1 MSNAP
6 PINVFVDLSAF
17 LTGID
22 ASKLAPLLDPVNIKQ
37 VYFDFVQGKA
47 GPTFNKLLNIFAQN
61 QDQTENPEVLG
72 DIIFVKS
79 GPDVGYLARS
89 IMLMWYLGSWYD
101 PWVLQNP
108 PPGFVPSDGV
118 VSADAYTQGWV
129 WSVAQA
135 HPMGYS
141 NFTFGAWSSDPPTLL
156 DFVGGTGD
164 KK

>member
-61 QDQTENPEVLG
+61 SFSLNRERFVQPALKNYSDPELKVQYGMEQMAMGL
-72 DIIFVKS
+72 INRQRAQ
-79 GPDVGYLARS
+79 LR
-89 IMLMWYLGSWYD
+89 
-101 PWVLQNP
+101 
-108 PPGFVPSDGV
+108 
-118 VSADAYTQGWV
+118 SADKRT
-129 WSVAQA
+129 
-135 HPMGYS
+135 
-141 NFTFGAWSSDPPTLL
+141 
-156 DFVGGTGD
+156 
-164 KK
+164 